1 MEIINY
7 QDITLKYGE
16 KTIIDNINLSVN
28 EGEFISII
36 GSSGSGKTS
45 LIKMVNGMLKPTN
58 GIIKIR
64 DEDIST
70 LNLIDLR
77 RTIGYAVQGNVL
89 FPHLTIKE
97 NIMYVPNLAKNKI
110 DEEQRINEL
119 LDLVSLDRTLLNR
132 YPDSLSGGQQQ
143 RVGIAR
149 ALAANPK
156 ILLMDEPFSA
166 VDEITRRSLQE
177 ELKRIHQDQ
186 NLTILF
192 VTHDINEALLLGT
205 KVLILND
212 GKIQQFDTPKNTM
225 NNPKN
230 DFVRS
235 LLGK

>member
-7 QDITLKYGE
+7 QDITLKYGD
-16 KTIIDNINLSVN
+16 KTIIDNINLTVN

-45 LIKMVNGMLKPTN
+45 LIKMVNGMLKPSKGT
-58 GIIKIR
+58 IKIH
-64 DEDIST
+64 DKNIST

-77 RTIGYAVQGNVL
+77 RSIGYAVQGNVL

-97 NIMYVPNLAKNKI
+97 NIMYVPNLEKNKV
-110 DEEQRINEL
+110 DGTQRLYEL
-119 LDLVSLDRTLLNR
+119 LDLVSLDESLLDR

-177 ELKRIHQDQ
+177 ELKKIHQDQ

-212 GKIQQFDTPKNTM
+212 AEIQQFDTPEETLH
-225 NNPKN
+225 NPKN
-230 DFVRS
+230 NFVRS
-235 LLGK
+235 LLGN